1 MPLPY
6 KWQVRVD
13 RLKSSFQGFF
23 GGNQQPRPRIC
34 PVCGSLV
41 GINASRCHVCGT
53 SMTFSLAAMSKR
65 LGGLIGETAPV
76 TTALLIVNLLMFGVS
91 LVLTMQAGEA
101 GGLRTLFGLSQDA
114 SYRLGAS
121 YWRPIVY
128 KHEWWRLF
136 TAMFLHG
143 GLLHIGFNM
152 MALMQ
157 FGPAL
162 EEVYGSPRFLFLY
175 TFTGAFGFLVSAFTG
190 HFSVGASGAL
200 LGIMGAILAI
210 TTKRGGAYMREL
222 RSRLIGS
229 LVFLFVLG
237 FMGLMRMDN
246 WAHGGGLA
254 AGFLLGK
261 IFADREPVD
270 NSEKRRAHAMGW
282 FAGLVMVACLVLM
295 IMHFH
300 DPTPFDQQGATA
312 DPASQSASGCFVKSS
327 LNRTRFLY
335 SVVEE
340 SRPNQLMDPHSVV
353 VVSLHTPKEKFWG
366 ELLSINPSG
375 ITVRGVDL
383 NSFDHFI
390 RQINEPDGERIGM
403 PTIFFPMNRLER
415 IVLDEPSGSIPSMNE
430 LFARKIG
437 RSLID
442 YLAQFA

>member
-1 MPLPY
+1 LPLPY

-13 RLKSSFQGFF
+13 RWKSSFQGFF
-23 GGNQQPRPRIC
+23 GVNQQPRPKIC

-41 GINASRCHVCGT
+41 GINASRCHECGT

-65 LGGLIGETAPV
+65 LGGLIGEHAPV
-76 TTALLIVNLLMFGVS
+76 TTALLIANLLMFGVS
-91 LVLTMQAGEA
+91 LILTMQAGEA
-101 GGLRTLFGLSQDA
+101 GGLRTLFGLSPDA

-121 YWRPIVY
+121 YWPPIVY
-128 KHEWWRLF
+128 RNEWWRLV

-152 MALMQ
+152 VALMQ

-162 EEVYGSPRFLFLY
+162 EEVYGSPRYLFLY
-175 TFTGAFGFLVSAFTG
+175 AVTGAFGFLVSAFTG

-246 WAHGGGLA
+246 WAHGAGLA
-254 AGFLLGK
+254 AGFALGK
-261 IFADREPVD
+261 IFADREPVN

-282 FAGLVMVACLVLM
+282 FAGMVMVACLVLM

-300 DPTPFDQQGATA
+300 DPTPFDQQGTSAN
-312 DPASQSASGCFVKSS
+312 PAGRHTSTVSA
-327 LNRTRFLY
+327 
-335 SVVEE
+335 
-340 SRPNQLMDPHSVV
+340 
-353 VVSLHTPKEKFWG
+353 
-366 ELLSINPSG
+366 NPPP
-375 ITVRGVDL
+375 RGRDSCTL
-383 NSFDHFI
+383 
-390 RQINEPDGERIGM
+390 
-403 PTIFFPMNRLER
+403 
-415 IVLDEPSGSIPSMNE
+415 
-430 LFARKIG
+430 
-437 RSLID
+437 
-442 YLAQFA
+442 